1 MSGNGRPRYTLCR
14 YVSSILSP
22 AVQKKHRKEQK
33 NRGAPLRQ
41 QVCAP
46 RHHLIMRRALQ
57 TSVQD
62 TGCRQ
67 CPHHSPYYHF
77 CPDGLDAPARQQ
89 TGEEAC
95 GFLRCLCVHSRTHKR
110 GYSSSPRRCRQAP
123 CTLHAMLPPAERTRK
138 KKSLN
143 LTSSLKSSSCYGTLP
158 LS

>member
-77 CPDGLDAPARQQ
+77 CPDSLDAPARQQ

-95 GFLRCLCVHSRTHKR
+95 GFLRCLCVHSRTHKCAH
-110 GYSSSPRRCRQAP
+110 STMPSPRAP
-123 CTLHAMLPPAERTRK
+123 ALPARK
-138 KKSLN
+138 RARALCGTEQHSVAKS
-143 LTSSLKSSSCYGTLP
+143 TSFLLDTLP
-158 LS
+158 AAALP